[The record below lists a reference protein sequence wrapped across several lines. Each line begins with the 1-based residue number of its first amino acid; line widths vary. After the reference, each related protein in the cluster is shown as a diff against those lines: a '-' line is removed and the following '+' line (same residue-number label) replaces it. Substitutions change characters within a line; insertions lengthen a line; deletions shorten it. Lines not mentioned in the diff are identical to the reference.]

1 MGLNAFQ
8 SPMHEWGRE
17 KIVIGKNTCCNL
29 SLLSCFPHCPG
40 AHCHFVSITRKDPA
54 GAIDSREH
62 PSIQLN
68 KQREGKGRQ
77 SITVAPLNGWVYW
90 LTYVFSCCQAREV
103 LWGPKATDRPRGK
116 LTVSKLSKDSTVTW
130 EVGLRLWH
138 SNCHCG
144 LQWPLE
150 SPGHVT
156 AVTNCPEL
164 SNKRGSHFIR
174 HGYLLLGKPARWKP
188 FLLPRLTT
196 RRMKRNCS
204 VH

>member
-1 MGLNAFQ
+1 MAFNKLLRPVRKLKRNQVTSILTRSQMGLNAFQ

-90 LTYVFSCCQAREV
+90 LTYVFSCCQAGKCCGDLRPQT
-103 LWGPKATDRPRGK
+103 GPGESLLCQSFPR
-116 LTVSKLSKDSTVTW
+116 
-130 EVGLRLWH
+130 
-138 SNCHCG
+138 
-144 LQWPLE
+144 
-150 SPGHVT
+150 T
-156 AVTNCPEL
+156 A
-164 SNKRGSHFIR
+164 
-174 HGYLLLGKPARWKP
+174 LLLGR
-188 FLLPRLTT
+188 
-196 RRMKRNCS
+196 
-204 VH
+204 